1 MFRKAIEN
9 EGGQPIFE
17 VNVQIMEKETKK
29 ERKKERKKEMKKERK
44 KERRRKRKRQEKGK
58 GRERKGK
65 KNSVSH
71 EPFLMP
77 KVIVFVIILLAFVN
91 PLERFTK

>member
-1 MFRKAIEN
+1 M
-9 EGGQPIFE
+9 FE
-17 VNVQIMEKETKK
+17 VNVQVIPNLWNVSQKEKGKK
-29 ERKKERKKEMKKERK
+29 EREETG
-44 KERRRKRKRQEKGK
+44 KRKGK
-58 GRERKGK
+58 GEEREK

>member
-29 ERKKERKKEMKKERK
+29 KGRDRKKERE
-44 KERRRKRKRQEKGK
+44 
-58 GRERKGK
+58 GRGKGK

-71 EPFLMP
+71 GPFLMP
-77 KVIVFVIILLAFVN
+77 KVIVFVIVLLAFVN